1 MSIEAKEKFYSA
13 LCNKLSV
20 EDDKEAGFSLSHLI
34 KEQEAF
40 LKAIKDY
47 ASTSWIQE
55 LIKVANIL
63 QAEIYHRA
71 EFGEMYRE
79 INETNIHIKSK
90 ECDKSCCEPRT
101 STPLTCD
108 KSTCVD
114 IESAVLTQPTEF
126 ILPCAKHAKIE

>member
-20 EDDKEAGFSLSHLI
+20 EDDKEAGFSLCHMI

-47 ASTSWIQE
+47 ASNSWIQE

-79 INETNIHIKSK
+79 INETKK
-90 ECDKSCCEPRT
+90 T
-101 STPLTCD
+101 
-108 KSTCVD
+108 
-114 IESAVLTQPTEF
+114 
-126 ILPCAKHAKIE
+126 LPPYRLLH

>member
-40 LKAIKDY
+40 LKAIKNY

-63 QAEIYHRA
+63 QVEIYHRA

-79 INETNIHIKSK
+79 INETNTHIKPN

-101 STPLTCD
+101 TTTCD

>member
-20 EDDKEAGFSLSHLI
+20 DDDREAGFSLSHLI

-40 LKAIKDY
+40 LKSIKNY
-47 ASTSWIQE
+47 ANTAWVQE
-55 LIKVANIL
+55 LIKVSNIL
-63 QAEIYHRA
+63 QAEICHRA
-71 EFGEMYRE
+71 EFAEMYRE
-79 INETNIHIKSK
+79 INETNTHLKPN
-90 ECDKSCCEPRT
+90 ECDKSCCEPRC

-108 KSTCVD
+108 KSTSVD

-126 ILPCAKHAKIE
+126 ILPCAKHAKLE

>member
-55 LIKVANIL
+55 LIKVSNIL

-79 INETNIHIKSK
+79 INETNTHIKPN
-90 ECDKSCCEPRT
+90 ECDKSCCEQRT
-101 STPLTCD
+101 STTCD
-108 KSTCVD
+108 
-114 IESAVLTQPTEF
+114 
-126 ILPCAKHAKIE
+126 

>member
-1 MSIEAKEKFYSA
+1 M
-13 LCNKLSV
+13 
-20 EDDKEAGFSLSHLI
+20 I

-47 ASTSWIQE
+47 ANTSWIQE

-71 EFGEMYRE
+71 EFGEMYRQ
-79 INETNIHIKSK
+79 INETNTHIKPN
-90 ECDKSCCEPRT
+90 ECDKPCFEPLT

-108 KSTCVD
+108 KSTFVD

-126 ILPCAKHAKIE
+126 IMPCKDLFELISSKHAKLE